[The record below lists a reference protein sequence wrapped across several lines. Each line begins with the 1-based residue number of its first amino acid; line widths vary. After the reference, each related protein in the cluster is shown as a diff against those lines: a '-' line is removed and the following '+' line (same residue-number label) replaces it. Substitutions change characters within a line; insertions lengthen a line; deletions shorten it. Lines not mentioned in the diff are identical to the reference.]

1 MRISRGF
8 KWVAS
13 SVFFFALSV
22 GLIVYNDPVRVFTQA
37 TQVHMWFDGA
47 RSHWTHVEG
56 YRVHYYTMGPESG
69 PPVVLIHGLGARAE
83 DWANLAPYF
92 ARAGFRV
99 FLPDLPGYGQSDRPA
114 NFSYSI
120 ADEANVVVG
129 FLDALHLKEADLGGW
144 SMGGWIVQLVAAK
157 HPDRVRRLILF
168 DSAGIYERPNWNTG
182 LFTPTT
188 ASEIEQLNA
197 LLMPNP
203 PAVPGFIAADI
214 LRMSQRHAWVIQRA
228 LAAMLTGRDATD
240 GLLPELKMPVMVV
253 WGDLDR
259 ITPLEQGQKIHALV
273 PRSQLD
279 VIPGCGHLAPS
290 QCSLQI
296 GPAVVQFLK
305 Q

>member
-1 MRISRGF
+1 MRISRGL

-13 SVFFFALSV
+13 SVFFLALSV

-47 RSHWTHVEG
+47 RSHWTRVEG

-83 DWANLAPYF
+83 DWAHLAPYF

-99 FLPDLPGYGQSDRPA
+99 FLPDLPGYGQSDRPT

-168 DSAGIYERPNWNTG
+168 DSAGIYQAPNWNTG

-203 PAVPGFIAADI
+203 PAVPEFIAADI

-228 LAAMLTGRDATD
+228 LASMLTGRDATD
-240 GLLPELKMPVMVV
+240 GLLPQLKMPVMVV